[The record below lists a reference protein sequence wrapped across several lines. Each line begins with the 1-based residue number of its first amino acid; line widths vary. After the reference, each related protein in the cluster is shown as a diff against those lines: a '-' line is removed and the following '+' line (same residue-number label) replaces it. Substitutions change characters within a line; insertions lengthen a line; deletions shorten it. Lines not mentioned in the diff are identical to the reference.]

1 MWRCYAEGVPPAA
14 RIVAATVAAVLL
26 VSGCD
31 AAVPAA
37 SPTPA
42 EAGNQIRISAVP
54 GVAIDRPSP
63 PATSVSVTGLV
74 AGLGEGLGA
83 YLDQDP
89 EWADCDDGTE
99 CAQVLA
105 PLDYSHPGDRAL
117 TLSLRRKPAT
127 KSPRLG
133 TLFINPGGPGASGKE
148 LVDRFESDGLEQYDI
163 VGWDPRGTGDSTPV
177 RCWDDAATDAFNNLD
192 MSPDNDAER
201 VALIQGARD
210 FGDACWQNSG
220 TLLQHISTIETVR
233 DLDLLRQLLGDKKL
247 RYLGYSYGTQI
258 GATYAELFP
267 QNTGRLVLDA
277 AVNITDS
284 DDVIQAMGFDLALGN
299 FAAWCAEQDCTLGSS
314 KKEVLAA
321 TTDLFDALDTKPL
334 KVGSRRLTQSL
345 AVTGVAALLYGGKDA
360 WPGLEKVI
368 AAGISG
374 QGAWLLQMADALNSR
389 DENGNYDTMFYA
401 FPAIS
406 CLDTG
411 DERGVLDADELWVED
426 AKKAPIFG
434 HYFGPQYS
442 CPLWPVRPARQ
453 LQIRGVGAAPLL
465 VIGGTGD
472 NATPYQQA
480 VSMAD
485 QLDSGVLVTY
495 EGEGHGSFGGKST
508 CIDRI
513 VVSYLVKGTVPAD
526 GVRCS

>member
-1 MWRCYAEGVPPAA
+1 MC
-14 RIVAATVAAVLL
+14 
-26 VSGCD
+26 
-31 AAVPAA
+31 
-37 SPTPA
+37 
-42 EAGNQIRISAVP
+42 IR
-54 GVAIDRPSP
+54 DR
-63 PATSVSVTGLV
+63 
-74 AGLGEGLGA
+74 
-83 YLDQDP
+83 
-89 EWADCDDGTE
+89 
-99 CAQVLA
+99 
-105 PLDYSHPGDRAL
+105 
-117 TLSLRRKPAT
+117 
-127 KSPRLG
+127 
-133 TLFINPGGPGASGKE
+133 
-148 LVDRFESDGLEQYDI
+148 
-163 VGWDPRGTGDSTPV
+163 
-177 RCWDDAATDAFNNLD
+177 
-192 MSPDNDAER
+192 
-201 VALIQGARD
+201 
-210 FGDACWQNSG
+210 
-220 TLLQHISTIETVR
+220 
-233 DLDLLRQLLGDKKL
+233 
-247 RYLGYSYGTQI
+247 
-258 GATYAELFP
+258 
-267 QNTGRLVLDA
+267 
-277 AVNITDS
+277 
-284 DDVIQAMGFDLALGN
+284 
-299 FAAWCAEQDCTLGSS
+299 GSS
-314 KKEVLAA
+314 KKEGLAA

-480 VSMAD
+480 VSMACLLYTSGRGQAARIRRTRD
-485 QLDSGVLVTY
+485 RSARHRQLASCRAGVGVGGERADPDGAFGPGSSG
-495 EGEGHGSFGGKST
+495 GGA
-508 CIDRI
+508 
-513 VVSYLVKGTVPAD
+513 G
-526 GVRCS
+526 G